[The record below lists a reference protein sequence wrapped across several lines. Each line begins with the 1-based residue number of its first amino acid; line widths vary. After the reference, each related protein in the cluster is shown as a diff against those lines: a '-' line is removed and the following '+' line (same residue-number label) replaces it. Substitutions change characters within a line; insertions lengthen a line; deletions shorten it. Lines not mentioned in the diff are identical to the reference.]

1 MFRELEPIVKSTM
14 IQILI
19 SSEGD
24 KMRVMVM
31 PKAVE
36 GQNPA
41 LSAPL
46 SLLGTSAELDEKLPE
61 ILTNYTEC
69 RQSLEDSLANVK
81 LVMDA
86 AKQDAMD
93 KAKAKP
99 APAKSSHAKS
109 AGNAISVDFANDDE
123 ENDGVD
129 LTSDEPF
136 EPPVASSTI
145 APSPKSQDT
154 AELDLFS

>member
-31 PKAVE
+31 PKAVD

-93 KAKAKP
+93 KAKAK
-99 APAKSSHAKS
+99 S

-136 EPPVASSTI
+136 EPPVSSSTV

-154 AELDLFS
+154 AELDLFG